1 MNILKSQKSEI
12 ILTIVV
18 NSLSD
23 LISVGLL
30 MWGLYL
36 HDVPLPIACIIFP
49 IIALRVIILPI
60 YYNWL
65 EKRTQNELISN
76 FIENLKH
83 KFKTKLI
90 MLFPVSWV
98 FTYISF
104 CFISQEIS
112 FIFIDLGNLS
122 IVSTLF
128 GSMGN
133 YLFLFF
139 YWFLVDLYKKKKQDN
154 NKN

>member
-49 IIALRVIILPI
+49 IIALRIIILPI

-65 EKRTQNELISN
+65 EKRTQNELIRN
-76 FIENLKH
+76 FIEKLKH
-83 KFKTKLI
+83 NQKIRFI
-90 MLFPVSWV
+90 MLIPIS
-98 FTYISF
+98 YIITCLSF
-104 CFISQEIS
+104 SLISLSFSFGISPAFYFISL
-112 FIFIDLGNLS
+112 F
-122 IVSTLF
+122 F
-128 GSMGN
+128 GSAGN
-133 YLFLFF
+133 YFALFF
-139 YWFLVDLYKKKKQDN
+139 YWFLVDLYKKTIQDN